1 MSDNY
6 QVKWAVIAG
15 AAIGG
20 LIGYLFFT
28 DSGRRLRARLEPAVD
43 ELVDKAHGWRGT
55 VERLSAFAA
64 ETGMLAGAEPPPVE
78 GAVWSDRGPQTH

>member
-1 MSDNY
+1 MSDNH

-20 LIGYLFFT
+20 VIGYLFFT

-43 ELVDKAHGWRGT
+43 ELVDKAHGLRGT

-64 ETGMLAGAEPPPVE
+64 ETGILAGAEQPPAG
-78 GAVWSDRGPQTH
+78 GAEWSDRGPRPH